1 MGTARLPGECARIAG
16 VDTKRFTVTAEDGG
30 RGRVFIPVPFDPDAV
45 WRPKPRHHVGG
56 TINGQRMRGIIEVHD
71 RGRGT
76 TSRGIMM
83 GPMWVRDCGGI
94 TPGEK
99 ISVVVTPEGPQQADL
114 ADDVQQALAANAE
127 AEAFFNAL
135 AQFYRKAYLRY
146 IDATKRHPEQRPE
159 RIAEVVAL
167 LAAGVKERPK

>member
-1 MGTARLPGECARIAG
+1 MDAQ
-16 VDTKRFTVTAEDGG
+16 RFIVTAQDGG
-30 RGRVFIPVPFDPDAV
+30 RGRLFIPVPFDPDQV

-56 TINGQRMRGIIEVHD
+56 TVNGHRMRGVIESHD
-71 RGRGT
+71 HGV
-76 TSRGIMM
+76 GIMM
-83 GPMWVRDCGGI
+83 GPTWMRDCGGLA
-94 TPGEK
+94 PGDRLHVE
-99 ISVVVTPEGPQQADL
+99 VVPEGPQQDDL
-114 ADDVQQALAANAE
+114 AGDIKDAIAANPDAE
-127 AEAFFNAL
+127 RFYNAL

>member
-1 MGTARLPGECARIAG
+1 M
-16 VDTKRFTVTAEDGG
+16 VDTQRFTVTAQDGG
-30 RGRVFIPVPFDPDAV
+30 RGRVFIPVPFDPDGV

-56 TINGQRMRGIIEVHD
+56 TINGRRMRGVIEVNDH
-71 RGRGT
+71 G
-76 TSRGIMM
+76 RGIMM

-94 TPGEK
+94 TPGDRLRVEV
-99 ISVVVTPEGPQQADL
+99 IPEGPQQDEL
-114 ADDVQQALAANAE
+114 ADDIRDAIAANPQ

-167 LAAGVKERPK
+167 LAAGAKERPKQ